1 MSVLSLRHFYDDD
14 DYKCP
19 SVKFMCLCFP
29 VGVPNIRASF
39 LQALGVAE
47 MGAGIVGNTSSEC
60 VFNMRSNS
68 KEFEEEKIR
77 II

>member
-1 MSVLSLRHFYDDD
+1 MPRA
-14 DYKCP
+14 KEM
-19 SVKFMCLCFP
+19 KCFP
-29 VGVPNIRASF
+29 VGVPNIQASF